1 MTASMVLD
9 TFAVTVAESKPSAKY
24 VCNQRVH
31 QPQGMQHSPT
41 IQVSEAL

>member
-9 TFAVTVAESKPSAKY
+9 TFAVIAAESKWSAKY
-24 VCNQRVH
+24 VCNQRVQ
-31 QPQGMQHSPT
+31 QPQGMQHSLT